1 MSKSDLEDIMTTIIC
16 IVNQAPCM
24 PAYIKSKGGVSL
36 NSSNPRSISLCISG
50 INNIRKSKKY
60 IGGCYMASWQFR
72 LSYISMCK
80 SDDEK
85 IRAQALMSY
94 FSEWLEGYLTHDE
107 YGNQTDKYIEEFPLM
122 SDGRE
127 LSSIR
132 ELRNPYV
139 AEVTSSGLTI
149 ISTEYEAAFLV
160 QNNHLWRQNAK

>member
-1 MSKSDLEDIMTTIIC
+1 
-16 IVNQAPCM
+16 
-24 PAYIKSKGGVSL
+24 
-36 NSSNPRSISLCISG
+36 
-50 INNIRKSKKY
+50 
-60 IGGCYMASWQFR
+60 
-72 LSYISMCK
+72 
-80 SDDEK
+80 
-85 IRAQALMSY
+85 
-94 FSEWLEGYLTHDE
+94 
-107 YGNQTDKYIEEFPLM
+107 M